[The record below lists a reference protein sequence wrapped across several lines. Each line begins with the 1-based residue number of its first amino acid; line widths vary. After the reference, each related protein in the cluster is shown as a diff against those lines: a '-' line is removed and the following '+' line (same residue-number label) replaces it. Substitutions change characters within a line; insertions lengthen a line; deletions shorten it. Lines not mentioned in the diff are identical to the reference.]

1 MTLQRCLVSIIVIW
15 FISCSLS
22 IILGLYS
29 ATLFFPD
36 SASISCS
43 FRTCQWPLS
52 VLMVILLMIAYFTV
66 ILSYFAMVMR
76 IRWNNVEVEDESIE
90 GCQRFKTTKRNIKT
104 MNRLGLNLL
113 VFRSVKYI
121 NIQPIFSISK
131 IPLVFVG
138 IVALDNLSNLHELG
152 HDNQIEESCKIF
164 YYARRFYDIEVLSSI
179 AAIIWLSGKCFKK
192 L

>member
-1 MTLQRCLVSIIVIW
+1 
-15 FISCSLS
+15 
-22 IILGLYS
+22 
-29 ATLFFPD
+29 
-36 SASISCS
+36 
-43 FRTCQWPLS
+43 
-52 VLMVILLMIAYFTV
+52 MVILLMIAYFTV